1 MKQGERKEVIT
12 MSRSAGSSGDLRK
25 WLALATAAASLG
37 LLPRGWQKA
46 LGVASAVMLLYG
58 ALSE

>member
-1 MKQGERKEVIT
+1 
-12 MSRSAGSSGDLRK
+12 MSRSAGSLGDLRK
-25 WLALATAAASLG
+25 WLALAAAAASLG

-46 LGVASAVMLLYG
+46 LGVASALVLLYG

>member
-1 MKQGERKEVIT
+1 
-12 MSRSAGSSGDLRK
+12 MSRQNFGVPSNWHT

-46 LGVASAVMLLYG
+46 LGVVSALTWLYN
-58 ALSE
+58 AVSE